1 MSWPERSVQD
11 HRRQTD
17 RAIHR
22 ACADF
27 ARDPITFVKFQEL
40 LLCARKR
47 APRIFDAA
55 FVNARHPGVDA
66 LVNLARFHDAHV
78 RSLSDWAG
86 TESSWRPA
94 ISSLAHHLTARYQ
107 VPAFMASAW
116 HAVDT
121 DGDTRRAWV
130 IAHSRGA
137 SFRSLRVPINMTR
150 KMERIFLDSQDDLAL
165 EPALRRAELLALGM
179 PLDFVKAI
187 LSTRLATDLRNGQFW
202 RTVWMF
208 IMSHSGEIDAT
219 QIGPMIDYIQA
230 IRHDRISVETPEGI
244 TEIAPPQPDFSI
256 KGRTMASML
265 RLMQQWHRSLGSS
278 FAGARF
284 SWARSPF
291 RPWIMEEPARDE
303 LETPKRWQIVE
314 LTNSAQ
320 LREEGAALHHCVASY
335 AHLCHRGSSSIWSL
349 RIWQGEKIRPV
360 LTIEVDPKRR
370 VVIQARGKANR
381 SVSGKP
387 RRLLHEWASREAL
400 QIAI

>member
-22 ACADF
+22 ACADL

-40 LLCARKR
+40 LLCARER
-47 APRIFDAA
+47 APRIFEAPIA
-55 FVNARHPGVDA
+55 NARHPGVDA

-78 RSLSDWAG
+78 RSLCDWAG
-86 TESSWRPA
+86 TPSSWRPA

-107 VPAFMASAW
+107 VPAFMASVW
-116 HAVDT
+116 HAFDAE
-121 DGDTRRAWV
+121 GDRKRAWV

-137 SFRSLRVPINMTR
+137 SFRSLGLPINLTR
-150 KMERIFLDSQDDLAL
+150 KMERIFLASQDHLAL

-179 PLDFVKAI
+179 PPDFVKAI
-187 LSTRLATDLRNGQFW
+187 LSTRLATDLQNGEFW

-208 IMSHSGEIDAT
+208 IMSNSQDIDAT

-230 IRHDRISVETPEGI
+230 IRHDRLCIETPEGVR
-244 TEIAPPQPDFSI
+244 EIAPPQPGFSVR
-256 KGRTMASML
+256 GRTMASML
-265 RLMQQWHRSLGSS
+265 RLMQRWHRSLGRA

-291 RPWIMEEPARDE
+291 RPWMMEEPARDE
-303 LETPKRWQIVE
+303 SETPKRWQIVE

-349 RIWQGEKIRPV
+349 RRWQGEKIHPV

-370 VVIQARGKANR
+370 VIIQARGKANR
-381 SVSGKP
+381 FASGKP
-387 RRLLHEWASREAL
+387 CRLLHEWASREAL
-400 QIAI
+400 QMAI